1 MTKKPEYADKITFQG
16 TGALTDA
23 IRCLYKGGVD
33 SAIGWKIY
41 RKYHPFQPVKLSD
54 VYRINPSLIGCKKYI
69 REVGKRINDILNSAN
84 IDYKKANFISSSNL
98 YTYPSKCYGRPHIQ
112 VYTDE
117 DMFLVDFIKEDEIII
132 HNSDNEEIH
141 FILEGT
147 YFCED
152 FKVKR
157 ITEVKEE
164 QTNEGISYKSL
175 KNENNTIYKVL
186 NDEDKLE
193 IIVGNEEIE
202 NEDNLIDVIKTI
214 GLKDYNMEYI
224 FKKVKENISLQKD
237 DNAYL
242 SIKKY
247 RNSKTTDEITI
258 KKGKIKINKFLN
270 NDVSY
275 KLYGNI
281 KGNVDSWQYK
291 GDFVISYNKTG
302 KNNIEEQIKIKNRKS
317 KIDTIT
323 TCKEVSDDI
332 NNQYQKI
339 LSYMKK

>member
-16 TGALTDA
+16 SGALTNA

-33 SAIGWKIY
+33 SAISWKIY
-41 RKYHPFQPVKLSD
+41 RRYHTFQPVKLSD

-69 REVGKRINDILNSAN
+69 REVGKRINDILNSAG
-84 IDYKKANFISSSNL
+84 IDYKKADFISSSNL
-98 YTYPSKCYGRPHIQ
+98 YDYPSKCYGRPHIQ

-117 DMFLVDFIKEDEIII
+117 DMFLVDFIKEDEIILR
-132 HNSDNEEIH
+132 NSQGEEIY
-141 FILEGT
+141 FKLEGT
-147 YFCED
+147 YFYD
-152 FKVKR
+152 NFKVKK
-157 ITEVKEE
+157 ITEVTKE
-164 QTNEGISYKSL
+164 QINEGITYKSF
-175 KNENNTIYKVL
+175 KNENYTIYKVL
-186 NDEDKLE
+186 NDEDRLE
-193 IIVGNEEIE
+193 VIVGNEEMQ
-202 NEDNLIDVIKTI
+202 NEDNLINTIKNI
-214 GLKDYNMEYI
+214 GLKDYIMEHI
-224 FKKVKENISLQKD
+224 FKKIKENVSLQKD
-237 DNAYL
+237 DNTYL

-247 RNSKTTDEITI
+247 RNSKITDEITI

-302 KNNIEEQIKIKNRKS
+302 KNNIEEQIEIKNRKS
-317 KIDTIT
+317 KIDAIT

-332 NNQYQKI
+332 NNQYKKI